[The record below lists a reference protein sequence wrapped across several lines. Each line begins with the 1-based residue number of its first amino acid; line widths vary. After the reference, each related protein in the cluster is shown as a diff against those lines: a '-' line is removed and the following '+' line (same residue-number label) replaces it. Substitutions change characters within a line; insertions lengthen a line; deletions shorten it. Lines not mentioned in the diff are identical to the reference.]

1 MAMALAGIMR
11 HYPFFLALILLLA
24 ISCIVTL
31 ALYFLPHSF
40 TPTSLDSQHGGR
52 SRPFSAHLEKVSE
65 QLVARPPPRVYMIS
79 LPRRTDR
86 RDKMRKLQAV
96 TGLSWTFVDAT
107 DSTADVVGRIMER
120 VRWSRASVYLH
131 AIDAAFLGWWSDHH
145 DELGLLDTNPKG
157 SALWELAPSDPTSAD
172 YTHPLPASPL
182 RDQRL
187 TLEAATGLTIP
198 RLDAV
203 RPEDFT
209 RIPSSDMDLSSPRTA
224 TRAVTDAPES
234 RLFQLPYWRTLAR
247 GTIACWHSHIGL
259 IRMIASESA
268 HIGANDTG
276 VIILEDDIDMELDI
290 QQRIT
295 HLWEDLPP
303 DWDILFLGHCW
314 SAEATYPALA
324 PHSQIHRSHSPKCTH
339 AYGLSRQGAGRI
351 LDFLQRPYMAY
362 SRPVDAAILELIR
375 SKELNAYSVY
385 PSVIIQTKDT
395 SSDIFPGNGSRW
407 RDVLQNSALGLVD
420 KDSRD

>member
-11 HYPFFLALILLLA
+11 HYPFFLALILMLA

-65 QLVARPPPRVYMIS
+65 QLVARPPPQVYMIS

-120 VRWSRASVYLH
+120 V
-131 AIDAAFLGWWSDHH
+131 
-145 DELGLLDTNPKG
+145 NG

-172 YTHPLPASPL
+172 YTRPLPASPL

-187 TLEAATGLTIP
+187 ALEAATGLTIP

-209 RIPSSDMDLSSPRTA
+209 RIPSSEMDLSSPRTA

-234 RLFQLPYWRTLAR
+234 RLFQLPYWRTLTR

-351 LDFLQRPYMAY
+351 LDFLQRPHMAY

-407 RDVLQNSALGLVD
+407 RDVC
-420 KDSRD
+420 KIPH